1 VIPPEQN
8 GSFVANM
15 EKILEVYKRSFD
27 PLYPIVCMD
36 ESPKQL
42 ISETRVP
49 IPIAPGRSAKYD
61 YEYKRCGMSNIF
73 IACEPL
79 AGKRMVKVTERRTA
93 LDWACFMEEIAAQ
106 YEQAEK
112 ITLVM
117 DNLNTHNAGSF
128 YEKFPPEKAKA
139 LWDRFDFVYTPKHG
153 SWLNIAEI
161 ELNVLWGQCLK
172 RRIDNIESV
181 RKEVMAWQ
189 DIRNNKNAKVNW
201 RFTTADARVKLSRLY
216 PILDS

>member
-1 VIPPEQN
+1 MIPPDQN

-15 EKILEVYKRSFD
+15 EMVLDVYKRPFD
-27 PLYPIVCMD
+27 PLHPIICMD

-42 ISETRVP
+42 ISETRKP
-49 IPIAPGRSAKYD
+49 IPAAPGRSAKYD
-61 YEYKRCGMSNIF
+61 YEYKRCGVSNIF
-73 IACEPL
+73 LACEPL
-79 AGKRMVKVTERRTA
+79 AGKRMIKITDRRTA
-93 LDWACFMEEIAAQ
+93 LDWASFIEEIAAQ

-139 LWDRFDFVYTPKHG
+139 LWDRFEFVHTPKHG

-172 RRIDNIESV
+172 RRIDDIEMV
-181 RKEVMAWQ
+181 RKEAVAWQ
-189 DIRNNKNAKVNW
+189 DTRNNKNSKVNW
-201 RFTTADARVKLSRLY
+201 QFTTADARVKLSRLY
-216 PILDS
+216 PTLKS

>member
-1 VIPPEQN
+1 
-8 GSFVANM
+8 M
-15 EKILEVYKRSFD
+15 EMVLDVYKRPFD
-27 PLYPIVCMD
+27 PLHPIICMD

-42 ISETRVP
+42 ISETRKP
-49 IPIAPGRSAKYD
+49 IEASPGKSAKYD
-61 YEYKRCGMSNIF
+61 YEYKRCGVSNIF
-73 IACEPL
+73 LACEPL
-79 AGKRMVKVTERRTA
+79 AGKRMIKITDRRTA
-93 LDWACFMEEIAAQ
+93 LDWAGFIEDIAAQ

-139 LWDRFDFVYTPKHG
+139 LWDRFEFVHTPKHG

-172 RRIDNIESV
+172 RRIDNIETV
-181 RKEVMAWQ
+181 RKEAVAWQ
-189 DIRNNKNAKVNW
+189 DNRNNKNSKVNW
-201 RFTTADARVKLSRLY
+201 QFTTADARVRLSRLY
-216 PILDS
+216 PTLKS

>member
-1 VIPPEQN
+1 MIPPDQN

-15 EKILEVYKRSFD
+15 EMVLDVYERPFD
-27 PLYPIVCMD
+27 PLHPIICMD

-42 ISETRVP
+42 ISETRKP
-49 IPIAPGRSAKYD
+49 IPAAPGRSDKYD
-61 YEYKRCGMSNIF
+61 YEYKRCGVSNIF
-73 IACEPL
+73 LACEPL
-79 AGKRMVKVTERRTA
+79 AGKRMIKITDRRTA
-93 LDWACFMEEIAAQ
+93 LDWASFIEEIAAQ

-128 YEKFPPEKAKA
+128 YEKFPPEKAKS
-139 LWDRFDFVYTPKHG
+139 LWDRFEFVHTPKHG

-172 RRIDNIESV
+172 RFSIQYLQIWHNS
-181 RKEVMAWQ
+181 ASTQ
-189 DIRNNKNAKVNW
+189 
-201 RFTTADARVKLSRLY
+201 
-216 PILDS
+216 

>member
-1 VIPPEQN
+1 
-8 GSFVANM
+8 
-15 EKILEVYKRSFD
+15 
-27 PLYPIVCMD
+27 MD

-42 ISETRVP
+42 ISETRKP
-49 IPIAPGRSAKYD
+49 IEASPGKSAKYD
-61 YEYKRCGMSNIF
+61 YEYKRCGVSNIF
-73 IACEPL
+73 LACEPL
-79 AGKRMVKVTERRTA
+79 AGKRMIKITDRRTA
-93 LDWACFMEEIAAQ
+93 LDWAGFIEDIAAQ

-139 LWDRFDFVYTPKHG
+139 LWDRFEFVHTPKHG

-172 RRIDNIESV
+172 RRIDNIETV
-181 RKEVMAWQ
+181 RKEAVAWQ
-189 DIRNNKNAKVNW
+189 DNRNNKNSKVNW
-201 RFTTADARVKLSRLY
+201 QFTTADARVRLSRLY
-216 PILDS
+216 PTLKS